1 MIGSASAFASIM
13 REVNMRKRDT
23 FMHPPHGDWLIC
35 MALTITHCAY
45 HGMTFET
52 ALEHALDS
60 PPKHGW
66 DTERKLMVELMIK
79 HFLREPRDELS

>member
-1 MIGSASAFASIM
+1 MQG
-13 REVNMRKRDT
+13 VNMRKRDT

-35 MALTITHCAY
+35 MALTIKHCAY
-45 HGMTFET
+45 NGMTFEA
-52 ALEHALDS
+52 ALEHTLGS
-60 PPKHGW
+60 PPKYGW